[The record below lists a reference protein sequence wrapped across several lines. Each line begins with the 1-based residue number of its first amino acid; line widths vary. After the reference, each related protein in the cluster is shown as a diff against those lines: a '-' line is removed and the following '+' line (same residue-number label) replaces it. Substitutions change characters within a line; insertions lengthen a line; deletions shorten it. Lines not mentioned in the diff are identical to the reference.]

1 MSGFLPDLANW
12 ALRGNADNGNNNNN
26 NEDGGGGGDES
37 AAAAAASGANAA
49 ATDNAGPALT
59 PQEMRAQR
67 LAGMEARQQQQ
78 AAEQAAAKAAKS
90 AEAMDVDVDP
100 PKLKPTPLAPAPAPP
115 VVVTT
120 TTPQQ
125 QQQQAEQK
133 QSPKKKKAKAEPSP
147 SDAARKLQRKKELL
161 LKKILNISLAGTST
175 VQDISCVVVDIDIDT
190 DNDNA
195 TNSNSNTHSNTPTIS
210 AQTVAEILAT
220 RLSLSPSS
228 SAADAAVLRTVP
240 PPKPLVPYLAQCH
253 RRAGE
258 ELKNIKQSSSSSNN
272 SASNSNNNNN
282 NANNSNNQENEIV
295 EILEEIQRQVVSY
308 AASCLMEPDLFELG
322 RDAVSQLTKCLTSS
336 LTDVT
341 TSITFGVGGSA
352 ATSFYY
358 LLTEELWQQDAAFL
372 DRMVAAIVADLVTQL
387 SKCESVLD
395 GVEAAEGSP
404 VVLVSA
410 VTALCLHKR
419 AADVVTKLPCFLLPA
434 AGSPAAAQL
443 VRPSVAGGGGGGGN
457 IMAMLSGQSNPA
469 YLKRSGPAIEKD
481 TLLGL
486 ALRIGVPKNNAAFS
500 PTSILRQS
508 LDSVERATSQQRSQ
522 LKVHQEACNQLIVAL
537 VKAGPEARSSVMK
550 WFIDALNVNVGASAM
565 RPDATKVS
573 SSNMLLNMSIVLLKL
588 CEPFVDADKKQHL
601 IDLGFVS
608 SERDHGGVFETK
620 GDNAVAR
627 LGESDEDVAMSDPY
641 NPKNSFIPQCFFFCA
656 RALHFGIVPLL
667 SYHENLLRHI
677 SHAHWDIT
685 QNGRDLQSD
694 PHFSILVGKQRSN
707 EVALYQEEMV
717 ADTLRFCNLTAKVLF
732 QMDDNV
738 LRTMP
743 EDFVSDVCDIIMA
756 IAKLK
761 PKMLRGIQL
770 GYVFK
775 LVVKLLSAKY
785 ASVSECGV
793 VWCELLCLTSLVS
806 ILVVFVVAALLLC
819 MNVRC

>member
-12 ALRGNADNGNNNNN
+12 ALRGGADNNNNNNNN
-26 NEDGGGGGDES
+26 NEDGEEQAYAVID
-37 AAAAAASGANAA
+37 
-49 ATDNAGPALT
+49 AGPALT
-59 PQEMRAQR
+59 PEEMRAQR
-67 LAGMEARQQQQ
+67 LARMDALQKKQAEEEAQ
-78 AAEQAAAKAAKS
+78 AQAAAAQS
-90 AEAMDVDVDP
+90 AEAMDVDPPTPTKPDP
-100 PKLKPTPLAPAPAPP
+100 PKPTPPP
-115 VVVTT
+115 VV
-120 TTPQQ
+120 TTPSHP
-125 QQQQAEQK
+125 EP
-133 QSPKKKKAKAEPSP
+133 SPKKKKAKAEPSP
-147 SDAARKLQRKKELL
+147 SDSARKLQRKKELL
-161 LKKILNISLAGTST
+161 LKKILHISLAGTST
-175 VQDISCVVVDIDIDT
+175 VSDISCVVVDIDGT
-190 DNDNA
+190 Q
-195 TNSNSNTHSNTPTIS
+195 IS

-220 RLSLSPSS
+220 RLSLSPVS
-228 SAADAAVLRTVP
+228 DAAVLRTQP
-240 PPKPLVPYLAQCH
+240 PPKPLIPYLAQCH

-258 ELKNIKQSSSSSNN
+258 ELKNFKQTSTGTA
-272 SASNSNNNNN
+272 ASTKDG
-282 NANNSNNQENEIV
+282 EIV
-295 EILEEIQRQVVSY
+295 EILDEIQRQVVSY

-322 RDAVSQLTKCLTSS
+322 KDAVSQLTKCLCSTM
-336 LTDVT
+336 TDLA
-341 TSITFGVGGSA
+341 TSITFGVGGST
-352 ATSFYY
+352 TSFYY
-358 LLTEELWQQDAAFL
+358 LVMEELVQQDAAFL
-372 DRMVAAIVADLVTQL
+372 DNMVAEIVGELVRML

-395 GVEAAEGSP
+395 GVEVAEGSP

-419 AADVVTKLPCFLLPA
+419 AADAVTKLPCFLLPVV
-434 AGSPAAAQL
+434 GSPEAAQT
-443 VRPSVAGGGGGGGN
+443 VRPSMAAGGS
-457 IMAMLSGQSNPA
+457 IMAMLSGQNPP

-500 PTSILRQS
+500 PSSILRQS

-522 LKVHQEACNQLIVAL
+522 LRVHQEACNQLIVAL

-550 WFIDALNVNVGASAM
+550 WFVDALLVNVGASAM
-565 RPDATKVS
+565 RPDPTKVS
-573 SSNMLLNMSIVLLKL
+573 SSNMLLNMSVVLLKL

-601 IDLGFVS
+601 IDPGFVS
-608 SERDHGGVFETK
+608 SAEDHGGVFETK

-627 LGESDEDVAMSDPY
+627 LGESDEDASMLDPY

-656 RALHFGIVPLL
+656 RSLHLGIVPLL

-732 QMDDNV
+732 EMDDNV

-785 ASVSECGV
+785 ASVSE
-793 VWCELLCLTSLVS
+793 
-806 ILVVFVVAALLLC
+806 
-819 MNVRC
+819 MM

>member
-1 MSGFLPDLANW
+1 
-12 ALRGNADNGNNNNN
+12 
-26 NEDGGGGGDES
+26 
-37 AAAAAASGANAA
+37 
-49 ATDNAGPALT
+49 
-59 PQEMRAQR
+59 
-67 LAGMEARQQQQ
+67 
-78 AAEQAAAKAAKS
+78 
-90 AEAMDVDVDP
+90 
-100 PKLKPTPLAPAPAPP
+100 
-115 VVVTT
+115 
-120 TTPQQ
+120 
-125 QQQQAEQK
+125 
-133 QSPKKKKAKAEPSP
+133 
-147 SDAARKLQRKKELL
+147 
-161 LKKILNISLAGTST
+161 
-175 VQDISCVVVDIDIDT
+175 
-190 DNDNA
+190 
-195 TNSNSNTHSNTPTIS
+195 
-210 AQTVAEILAT
+210 LAT
-220 RLSLSPSS
+220 S
-228 SAADAAVLRTVP
+228 V
-240 PPKPLVPYLAQCH
+240 
-253 RRAGE
+253 
-258 ELKNIKQSSSSSNN
+258 
-272 SASNSNNNNN
+272 
-282 NANNSNNQENEIV
+282 
-295 EILEEIQRQVVSY
+295 
-308 AASCLMEPDLFELG
+308 
-322 RDAVSQLTKCLTSS
+322 
-336 LTDVT
+336 
-341 TSITFGVGGSA
+341 TFGVGGST
-352 ATSFYY
+352 TSFYY
-358 LLTEELWQQDAAFL
+358 LVMEELWQQDATYL
-372 DRMVAAIVADLVTQL
+372 EQMVADIVADLVQQL

-395 GVEAAEGSP
+395 GVEVAEGSP

-419 AADVVTKLPCFLLPA
+419 AADAVTKLPCFLLPV
-434 AGSPAAAQL
+434 AGSPEAAQM
-443 VRPSVAGGGGGGGN
+443 VRPSMAGGN
-457 IMAMLSGQSNPA
+457 IMAMLSGQSNPP

-522 LKVHQEACNQLIVAL
+522 LRVHQEACNQLIVAL

-601 IDLGFVS
+601 IDPGFVS
-608 SERDHGGVFETK
+608 SAEDHGGVFETK

-627 LGESDEDVAMSDPY
+627 LGESDEDAAMLDPY

-732 QMDDNV
+732 NMDDNV

-785 ASVSECGV
+785 ASVSESEVMCFA
-793 VWCELLCLTSLVS
+793 SLVL
-806 ILVVFVVAALLLC
+806 ILALFLVLW
-819 MNVRC
+819 MNVCS